1 MYDQVALSPLF
12 MLRAP
17 AKVRH
22 RLAAALAAIALA
34 IAMLTHP
41 QHPDQRDPEKQGQT
55 LPGFS
60 MTQIVSP
67 TIFSP
72 LNQCP
77 NGPQFSVGDFKLH

>member
-1 MYDQVALSPLF
+1 MYAQVALSPLF

-17 AKVRH
+17 AKVACW
-22 RLAAALAAIALA
+22 LAAAIALA

-41 QHPDQRDPEKQGQT
+41 QHPDQCDPEKQGQT

-67 TIFSP
+67 TAFSP
-72 LNQCP
+72 FDQCP
-77 NGPQFSVGDFKLH
+77 HGPQFGVGDFKLH